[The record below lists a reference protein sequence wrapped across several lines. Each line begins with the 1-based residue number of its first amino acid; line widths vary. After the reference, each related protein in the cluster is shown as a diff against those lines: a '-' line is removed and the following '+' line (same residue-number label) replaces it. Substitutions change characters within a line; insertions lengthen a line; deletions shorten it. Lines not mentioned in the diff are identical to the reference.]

1 MTNTASLLRSARGKW
16 SIDMDFDEFYN
27 GIPAHLTLRQRRKL
41 YREHK
46 FYEWCR
52 ALGIIALILAAG
64 LIAGGC
70 Q

>member
-1 MTNTASLLRSARGKW
+1 
-16 SIDMDFDEFYN
+16 MDFDEFYN
-27 GIPAHLTLRQRRKL
+27 GIPANLTLRQRRKL

-46 FYEWCR
+46 FFEWCR
-52 ALGIIALILAAG
+52 AMAIIAMIIVAG